1 MEQYPAPKMLT
12 AGQIMTSPFINM
24 NVEVSVEEAATCM
37 AMNRVKTLLVMNGE
51 KLVEAV
57 LFTDIAF

>member
-1 MEQYPAPKMLT
+1 MLT